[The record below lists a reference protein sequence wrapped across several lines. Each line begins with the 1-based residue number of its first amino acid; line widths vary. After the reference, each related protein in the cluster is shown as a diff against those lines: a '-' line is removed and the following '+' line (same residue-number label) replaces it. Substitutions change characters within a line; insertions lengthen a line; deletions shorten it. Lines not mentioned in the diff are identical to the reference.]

1 MIRERHEIKQSEVEA
16 YNPYVFHNHQKEK
29 KNLYIDFPPFCNGRE
44 NLKRQVGVKNIERS
58 QQSQLSVPTCNS
70 AVFPWFLF

>member
-1 MIRERHEIKQSEVEA
+1 MKLKHTILKYFTTIK
-16 YNPYVFHNHQKEK
+16 K
-29 KNLYIDFPPFCNGRE
+29 KKKLYIDFPPVFNGRE

-70 AVFPWFLF
+70 AVFSVVSLLKGLQAQVVW